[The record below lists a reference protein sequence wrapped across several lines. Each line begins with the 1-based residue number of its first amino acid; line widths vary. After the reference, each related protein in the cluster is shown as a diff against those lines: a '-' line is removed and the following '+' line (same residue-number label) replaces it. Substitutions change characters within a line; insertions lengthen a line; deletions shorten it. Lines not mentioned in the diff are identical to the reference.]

1 MGDGCDESLVIGE
14 LNAMQSYWTRSMRA
28 CTLAGYMNVLALQ
41 ALLACNMALLEVG
54 KIAFSG
60 TPGIIDNMRTHHLLA
75 VQQNCSRCAVAMRE
89 RPRADVSDGASWWCP
104 RCKTR
109 KSIRSGPYNASEM
122 ASPFSLLGPLLLY
135 SSFYTAFYSS
145 NMYFSQ
151 RVSPC
156 HST

>member
-1 MGDGCDESLVIGE
+1 
-14 LNAMQSYWTRSMRA
+14 
-28 CTLAGYMNVLALQ
+28 MNVLALQ
-41 ALLACNMALLEVG
+41 ALLACNMALLEVE

-109 KSIRSGPYNASEM
+109 KSIRSGSFFEK
-122 ASPFSLLGPLLLY
+122 SHITLQKWLLLFHFWARY
-135 SSFYTAFYSS
+135 YYTALFIQHFIVVTCISRNAYHHVIQRRSPRRSS
-145 NMYFSQ
+145 M
-151 RVSPC
+151 RL
-156 HST
+156 HKL